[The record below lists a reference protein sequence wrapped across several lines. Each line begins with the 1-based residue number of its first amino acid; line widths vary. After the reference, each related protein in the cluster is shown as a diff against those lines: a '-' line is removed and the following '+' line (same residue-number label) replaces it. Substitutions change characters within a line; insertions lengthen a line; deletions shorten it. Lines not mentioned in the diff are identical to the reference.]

1 MWGDIRWDFWGGQ
14 ILFSNSSRRLELGNS
29 TKYSGSLI
37 PAWTFPAGAGLVFVL
52 AVSWITP
59 IAWAYLNGEPIP
71 SKVRNNSDVAGW
83 FVVHVFTGTY
93 ALLFGALQ
101 MYEPLRN
108 ARRDLHRRMGRAYV
122 VLVFIS
128 ALTSL
133 ALDPRLS
140 IYGTDVLRPLAAAL
154 WIGFTV
160 FGVLAIRKRNIN
172 DHRRWM
178 TRSYAMA
185 YMGLTFLVLN
195 AIFKNIGMTLEIR
208 YPLVIWFS
216 LLINVS
222 VAELILWRSSSHSTD
237 VQAH

>member
-1 MWGDIRWDFWGGQ
+1 
-14 ILFSNSSRRLELGNS
+14 LLSSNVKGSKQGNS
-29 TKYSGSLI
+29 TNSGKSLI
-37 PAWTFPAGAGLVFVL
+37 PAWVFPAGAGLVFVM

-59 IAWAYLNGEPIP
+59 IAWAYLNGDPIP

-93 ALLFGALQ
+93 ALLFGAFQ
-101 MYEPLRN
+101 MHEPLRN
-108 ARRDLHRRMGRAYV
+108 SRRDLHRRMGRVYV

-160 FGVLAIRKRNIN
+160 LGVLAIRKRNI
-172 DHRRWM
+172 DSHRRWM

-185 YMGLTFLVLN
+185 YMGLTFLLLN
-195 AIFKNIGMTLEIR
+195 AFFKNIGMTLEIR
-208 YPLVIWFS
+208 YPLVIWLS
-216 LLINVS
+216 LLVNVS
-222 VAELILWRSSSHSTD
+222 VAELILWRSNTPSTEA
-237 VQAH
+237 QAL